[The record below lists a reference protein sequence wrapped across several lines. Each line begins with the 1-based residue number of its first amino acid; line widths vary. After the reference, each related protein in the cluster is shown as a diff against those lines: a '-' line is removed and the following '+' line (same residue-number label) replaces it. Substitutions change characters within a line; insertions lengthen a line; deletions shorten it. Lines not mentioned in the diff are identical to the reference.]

1 MSEMCR
7 ALTGLGVILRRVTDC
22 ELIVHSFAQFSFVTR
37 AADKPMPSLQEKEC
51 LIWSLDSLM
60 KPFSAV
66 RLSSVTVA
74 RSAHRESSLF
84 LPLLAKLDI
93 QLN

>member
-51 LIWSLDSLM
+51 LIWSLDSDEAFFCCQAQFCDCCQICTQRV
-60 KPFSAV
+60 FSSFA
-66 RLSSVTVA
+66 
-74 RSAHRESSLF
+74 
-84 LPLLAKLDI
+84 LAG
-93 QLN
+93 